1 MTKANRRVL
10 LHVLHAMR
18 KLLVSVVVLAV
29 LGVAAAQALAAAHS
43 VRVGDDFFVRKGH
56 HTITVRHGSRVTFH
70 WVGRKVHDVH
80 AKKGP
85 VHFRSSVMTSGSF
98 TTRLRRRGRYL
109 VVCDI
114 HPRTMRLTIRVR

>member
-1 MTKANRRVL
+1 MNRVATL
-10 LHVLHAMR
+10 AVLHAMR
-18 KLLVSVVVLAV
+18 KLLASFVVLAV
-29 LGVAAAQALAAAHS
+29 LGVAAAQALAATHT

-56 HTITVRHGSRVTFH
+56 HTITVRHGSRVTFR
-70 WVGRKVHDVH
+70 WVGHRVHDVH

-85 VHFRSSVMTSGSF
+85 VHFRSAVMTSGSF
-98 TTRLRRRGRYL
+98 TTKLRRRGRYL